1 MTEDQMVGWHHRFDG
16 HEFEQA
22 PGVGDGQG
30 SLACCSPWGH
40 WVRHDWATELNLLM
54 LNPCGT
60 YNRWH
65 FPPLTSRCMCAYLLS
80 CVWLLR
86 HHGLLPASF
95 LCPWNFSGKNTRA
108 GCHFLLQRTFL
119 SQGLN
124 LCLLCLLN
132 CRHIFKKSIYF
143 NWRIITLEYCGV
155 THWVIWPLYLSL
167 KCSCNLVR
175 PIQVIFLL

>member
-1 MTEDQMVGWHHRFDG
+1 MRGANSLEKVLLLGKFEGRRSGQKRTRWLDGITNSIDMSLSKLWELVMDREAWHHKESDVT
-16 HEFEQA
+16 EQ
-22 PGVGDGQG
+22 
-30 SLACCSPWGH
+30 
-40 WVRHDWATELNLLM
+40 LNWLK

-65 FPPLTSRCMCAYLLS
+65 FPPLTSGCTCAYLLS

-86 HHGLLPASF
+86 HRGLLPASF

-132 CRHIFKKSIYF
+132 CRHIFK
-143 NWRIITLEYCGV
+143 N
-155 THWVIWPLYLSL
+155 
-167 KCSCNLVR
+167 
-175 PIQVIFLL
+175 